1 MDLNKD
7 FHDEFKVI
15 GNMTTLDCQVV
26 MLPTEKS
33 NMCHLTGIDN
43 IKEWNIAPN
52 RNAFITNKS
61 HGIILQPFDIYLT
74 TDEPI
79 QEGDWYYNTT
89 DDRID
94 TTKWAHI
101 LTLINQHPKAE
112 KIIAS
117 TDPSLGLP
125 GIPESFLER
134 YVAANGNI
142 DTVRLGTG
150 ECKCTCLI
158 RSDDCSNRKLKLTEA
173 NEVVVVGFGGDL
185 TVNEFMHKLKHE
197 VSSEQRKDWASANKH
212 RIVPDTQDK
221 ELEDAAHQYSCMKVE
236 EGTPY
241 TDSLRKHIIK
251 NFKAGAEWQKEQ
263 SAIADTDI
271 QASEKVYSEADM
283 YMAIH
288 HVYKATSTDGFFGG
302 NVRFKELY
310 SHFANNKEKILQW
323 HQIKK

>member
-125 GIPESFLER
+125 GIPESFLKQ
-134 YVAANGNI
+134 YVAANGKI
-142 DTVRLGTG
+142 DKV
-150 ECKCTCLI
+150 
-158 RSDDCSNRKLKLTEA
+158 KLEIKEFPDSSFGGDRGNVYWKFKLTAA
-173 NEVVVVGFGGDL
+173 NEVVVVERDAPL
-185 TVNEFMHKLKHE
+185 IAYTPEFQ
-197 VSSEQRKDWASANKH
+197 S
-212 RIVPDTQDK
+212 IVKDK
-221 ELEDAAHQYSCMKVE
+221 ELEDAANLSAPGSFYGRFH
-236 EGTPY
+236 
-241 TDSLRKHIIK
+241 
-251 NFKAGAEWQKEQ
+251 FKKGAEWQKEQ